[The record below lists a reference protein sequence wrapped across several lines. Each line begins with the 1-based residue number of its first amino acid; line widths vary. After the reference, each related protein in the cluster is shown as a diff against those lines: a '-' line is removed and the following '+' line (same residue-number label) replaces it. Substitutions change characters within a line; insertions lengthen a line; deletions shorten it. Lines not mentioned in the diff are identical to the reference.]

1 MKHLLLLS
9 VKLYNIRVEFRH
21 DGHSLDGIST
31 CLIPVYSLCS
41 SEEWFPVSVTV
52 SHLSVKQLGLK
63 SNTVYF
69 DSHKTLSGWRWDGEG
84 WYEKTLFA
92 TDTTYV

>member
-1 MKHLLLLS
+1 M
-9 VKLYNIRVEFRH
+9 
-21 DGHSLDGIST
+21 
-31 CLIPVYSLCS
+31 
-41 SEEWFPVSVTV
+41 TV

-69 DSHKTLSGWRWDGEG
+69 DSHKTLSGWGWDGEG
-84 WYEKTLFA
+84 LYEKTLFA